1 MEAKEA
7 NGVKTEANTDGAEG
21 GGEDNNGEQREET
34 EEGGGED
41 EDDEDTPISDN
52 RNVTFQVRDLNNHL
66 VCRLCDGYFRDAHT
80 VTECLHTFCKSC
92 LLVAFSEGNNA
103 CPHCKQYL
111 GPNPRSMI
119 ISDRT
124 LQELV
129 NKIFPELQEKDE
141 ADERAFYE
149 ERGIE
154 LKQQHSEAQERSAA
168 ASSGPA
174 KKKTKRSRDASLQS
188 DSEISFKLAPDTS
201 ANTSEEMV
209 LQPLEKPFLRTS
221 GKLKVEHL
229 QKYLKKKLKLGDKKM
244 VEISC
249 KGAMLGPELSLHF
262 ILKTRWHDTS
272 SDLVLNYR
280 KAENPEMD

>member
-1 MEAKEA
+1 MSDSKEKGVKQETGVAA
-7 NGVKTEANTDGAEG
+7 NGGLA
-21 GGEDNNGEQREET
+21 NGESKANSAEVKD
-34 EEGGGED
+34 GGAG
-41 EDDEDTPISDN
+41 DDEDGVAGDN
-52 RNVTFQVRDLNNHL
+52 RNVTFKVRDLNSHL

-92 LLVAFSEGNNA
+92 LLVAFNEGKNQ

-129 NKIFPELQEKDE
+129 NKVFPELQEKDD
-141 ADERAFYE
+141 ADERAFYQ

-154 LKQQHSEAQERSAA
+154 LKQQHTETKGRSAA
-168 ASSGPA
+168 TSSGPA
-174 KKKTKRSRDASLQS
+174 KKKTKKSRDASLQS
-188 DSEISFKLAPDTS
+188 DSEISFKLAPDMS
-201 ANTSEEMV
+201 ANTEMV
-209 LQPLEKPFLRTS
+209 LQSLEKPFLRTS

-272 SDLVLNYR
+272 NDLVLNYR